1 MILHFEQNT
10 IKDDKIEKKA
20 GKFVPKWF
28 NKRVRSVILI
38 GSLHRVK
45 KKNLENQSYSY
56 FEDRVLE
63 RKGSIKLIIDCM
75 LNISQT
81 NTDSTATNEYLIAH
95 IMTPVG
101 SRQIQCR
108 SRSCESSSDEC
119 ARILT
124 RV

>member
-1 MILHFEQNT
+1 M
-10 IKDDKIEKKA
+10 
-20 GKFVPKWF
+20 
-28 NKRVRSVILI
+28 I

-45 KKNLENQSYSY
+45 KSLENQSYSY
-56 FEDRVLE
+56 FEERVLE

-101 SRQIQCR
+101 SRQIQADR
-108 SRSCESSSDEC
+108 ESSSDEC
-119 ARILT
+119 ARILI

>member
-1 MILHFEQNT
+1 M
-10 IKDDKIEKKA
+10 
-20 GKFVPKWF
+20 
-28 NKRVRSVILI
+28 I

-101 SRQIQCR
+101 SRQIQADR
-108 SRSCESSSDEC
+108 VSHLLTS
-119 ARILT
+119 ARAFSPGYK
-124 RV
+124 